1 MNVALTE
8 NGEYR
13 STYDILRD
21 IAAQWK
27 SLTSMEQAA
36 MAEALAGNRQQ
47 AVLMS
52 VISNFQEAS
61 GAMEA
66 MTNSSGELR
75 ESYST
80 YMESA
85 EAHINQ
91 LKASFE
97 GLAKSM
103 FDSDSIKSVADMLSG
118 MLSFIDNIVKLI
130 GGVPTLITGIAA
142 ALSLVKNVGVLNVF
156 KSGVNFIKSFST
168 GAYAMSDDFVTQLD
182 SDVAALKSFQT
193 AVANG
198 TDRTIAIDSAMAG
211 ASDTAKNYARNT
223 EISSDTIK
231 TFTVEQ
237 RQSQLALAATG
248 SSFKNQV
255 SIIKAYNKNLDTMGL
270 SQDEFCAAVK
280 QSNPELGKYLSKV
293 DAGSASTFGYILSL
307 VKAKAATLA
316 LRIGTMALNAA
327 LSGLIAMGISAI
339 FTAISNSINAAK
351 KRMDEAVSSINDLAE
366 SVKALDDYKEKVT
379 QLREELENGGL
390 ALSDV
395 TDKRKELLDIQKQLI
410 DKYGSEASGI
420 NLVTGALE
428 KQIGVVDALTTKKTE
443 EWLRDNRTAV
453 DEANDYLHGHVNG
466 IFDHVTSRMIE
477 SWIGKYGDGTISYEY
492 ATSRSGQIANYDKI
506 YAFIRN
512 YIDTNSGASQQDIDV
527 ANSVLDAIIDAKNF
541 INNETYQNSEKI
553 YKQAVENVVK
563 TKGVYRT
570 YYNDLLQ
577 LNQAYDDAVAKNDE
591 ASAEQ
596 AYQALVNKYDTIIKN
611 GNFKNTDNVRGED
624 IKAYFENQFQDF
636 MNLSV
641 PVRLKVDIEGTKR
654 EFDSTKEELI
664 KLYSMVGEDGFDIG
678 FTPVSSGGFVGE
690 KYGVLGYDNVSIKQ
704 AEEFNAIRDAAKE
717 AGVSIESYIDAL
729 VQYGKVSKATSSTTE
744 ELSITKYTEDIK
756 AAQDA
761 ISPLLDAYNK
771 LQKGELS
778 NSDIV
783 TLISDK
789 FPSLI
794 KYTDNLSVGIQKLAK
809 ENLEELKT
817 KLDAVDKSKLS
828 ESDLK
833 AYEKFIEY
841 IDSLNDGFSSTLA
854 YYEKIQSQT
863 KSVSDSISTLVG
875 LSKELKEDE
884 GLSLSS
890 VEKIMS
896 DDTLTSLRPYLN
908 DVKAM
913 LPIVNKLIA
922 DQKQAYEDLYN
933 EQQRL
938 ADPDAYLKAVQEKEE
953 ADEDALQDS
962 IKRIDEQV
970 KKFKEKY
977 DVDLSNWDKL
987 GDDKKKLLQ
996 NTNAELISKQ
1006 ITLINKYNE
1015 LYGIDLR
1022 NFKNVAAAKE
1032 AIIEKINT
1040 DFVRSNTFQQISQY
1054 LNEHNL
1060 LSMHNGILSFGGNA
1074 QDWEPVQVMLDR
1086 AKLSLS
1092 DLRLYLQNGI
1102 MPADKSKSLQEYLKE
1117 NLEKEFKDVDWAQL
1131 NADLNSFINPFTIK
1145 DDTWEKL
1152 TESIG
1157 AGSSSSS
1164 KAKTWFEQQYAYH
1177 NHLVNMD
1184 QEKQQ
1189 DYLDWLDS
1197 AYKQAYNQGIIDLD
1211 AYYKYEEEVYNGRKK
1226 LAGDTSNWFE
1236 KQYKEHQHLLKM
1248 EKEDEA
1254 TYLKWLDSAYKRA
1267 YAEGLITL
1275 DDYRKYQEEVYDG
1288 IKKLKD
1294 NAESAIKE
1302 LINIRINMLKED
1314 INKEKEAINTRL
1326 KNLKE
1331 FYDKQKEMLQD
1342 KYDQEKYLEEQ
1353 SEKRKSVSDI
1363 QEKIEQLRFDDSAS
1377 AQKKRIELQKDLLD
1391 AQKEL
1396 TDFEKEHSYNQ
1407 TKDQLDKLYEQQE
1420 KNANKQIEALEK
1432 RANNPKELYEQALN
1446 DIRNGSQALY
1456 GQMIEWNY
1464 FATSLA
1470 DSRLMKVA

>member
-1 MNVALTE
+1 
-8 NGEYR
+8 
-13 STYDILRD
+13 
-21 IAAQWK
+21 
-27 SLTSMEQAA
+27 
-36 MAEALAGNRQQ
+36 
-47 AVLMS
+47 
-52 VISNFQEAS
+52 
-61 GAMEA
+61 MEA
-66 MTNSSGELR
+66 MANSSGELR

-85 EAHINQ
+85 AAHINQ

-466 IFDHVTSRMIE
+466 IFDLATSRMIE
-477 SWIGKYGDGTISYEY
+477 SWIDKYGDGTISYEY
-492 ATSRSGQIANYDKI
+492 ATSRSGQIANYDKM

-654 EFDSTKEELI
+654 EFHSTKEDLV
-664 KLYSMVGEDGFDIG
+664 KLYSMVGGDGFDIG
-678 FTPVSSGGFVGE
+678 FIAGSSGGFVGE
-690 KYGVLGYDNVSIKQ
+690 KYGVLGYDNVSLKQ
-704 AEEFNAIRDAAKE
+704 AKEFNAIRDAAQE

-729 VQYGKVSKATSSTTE
+729 VQYGKVVDDTESGNHTVDLVEKFKGYTE
-744 ELSITKYTEDIK
+744 EVKQ
-756 AAQDA
+756 AQDA

-778 NSDIV
+778 SSDIV

-794 KYTDNLSVGIQKLAK
+794 QYTDNLAVGIQKLAK
-809 ENLEELKT
+809 DKLEELKE
-817 KLDAVDKSKLS
+817 KLNAVDKSNLS
-828 ESDLK
+828 EDDLK

-841 IDSLNDGFSSTLA
+841 IDSLNDGFNSTLV
-854 YYEKIQSQT
+854 YYEKIQSKT
-863 KSVSDSISTLVG
+863 KSVSDSITTLIS
-875 LSKELKEDE
+875 LSKEITESE
-884 GLSLSS
+884 SLSMSS
-890 VEKIMS
+890 VDKIMS

-908 DVKAM
+908 DVKTM
-913 LPIVNKLIA
+913 LPIINKLIE

-938 ADPDAYLKAVQEKEE
+938 ADPDAYLKAVQEKEK
-953 ADEDALQDS
+953 ADKDALQDS

-987 GDDKKKLLQ
+987 GDDKKQLLQ

-1022 NFKNVAAAKE
+1022 NFKNVAAAKA

-1040 DFVRSNTFQQISQY
+1040 DFVRSDTFAQVRKIILENDLVTS
-1054 LNEHNL
+1054 
-1060 LSMHNGILSFGGNA
+1060 SNGILHWKDHPYAYHKINNILQGTGIT
-1074 QDWEPVQVMLDR
+1074 
-1086 AKLSLS
+1086 LS
-1092 DLRLYLQNGI
+1092 DIMQYFQNGI

-1164 KAKTWFEQQYAYH
+1164 KAKNWFEKQYAYH

-1189 DYLDWLDS
+1189 DYLNWLDS

-1254 TYLKWLDSAYKRA
+1254 TYLKWLDSAYKKA

-1331 FYDKQKEMLQD
+1331 FYDKQKKMLQD